1 MSQHPDIAATKRN
14 NRIVFACLG
23 IVLGMGAMSYAAVP
37 LYEVFCRVTGY
48 GGTTQRAD
56 AAPTEISD
64 RVMKIRFDATT
75 SNGLPWTFSPDQK
88 DLTVKVGESSL
99 AFYTAVNN
107 SDHPV
112 TGTATFN
119 VTPLKAGL
127 YFSKVDCFCFE
138 EQTLAPGEKAI
149 MPVSFFVDPEINED
163 KNLDEIE
170 TITLS
175 YTFFRKQ
182 DKTASRGTSLP
193 VAN

>member
-1 MSQHPDIAATKRN
+1 MSPRPDIAATRRN
-14 NRIVFACLG
+14 NRIVLACLG
-23 IVLGMGAMSYAAVP
+23 IVVGMGAMSYAAVP
-37 LYEVFCRVTGY
+37 LYEAFCRVTGY

-56 AAPTEISD
+56 AAPTEVSD
-64 RVMKIRFDATT
+64 RLMTVRFDATT
-75 SNGLPWTFSPDQK
+75 SNGLPWTFIPDQK
-88 DLTVKVGESSL
+88 AVTVKVGESSL

-107 SDHPV
+107 SDKPI

-127 YFSKVDCFCFE
+127 YFSKIDCFCFE
-138 EQTLAPGEKAI
+138 EQTLAPGEKAS
-149 MPVSFFVDPEINED
+149 MPVSFFVDPEINDD
-163 KNLDEIE
+163 KHLDEIE